1 MTIYVHTHTHSLVQ
15 AAVCK
20 FSALL
25 AEFLG
30 HCCTMVVTA
39 LRGYNN
45 SSSREDSAY
54 RNWKKIG

>member
-30 HCCTMVVTA
+30 HCCTVVVTA

-54 RNWKKIG
+54 RN